1 MFETDWSEEWG
12 IYFLFSNSR
21 STGVSDMWAQFPAL
35 HSSCLTPFFCPLLFL
50 SYLPSLF
57 SKSLQFLVYTL
68 TNPTL
73 QRGWGSPGCKTLWA
87 SNSMFAV
94 DILWFFSSPFHRGFS
109 FPLSMW
115 VVEGRASV
123 HVLAAEQYFVNT
135 SWELVKFL
143 TCSWFPFKSAVYTWK
158 ILLGLALGSEVS
170 K

>member
-57 SKSLQFLVYTL
+57 TKSLHFLVCTL

-109 FPLSMW
+109 SPFH
-115 VVEGRASV
+115 VGCGRESKCACARSWAVFCKYFLRACEISHMFLISLQVCGV
-123 HVLAAEQYFVNT
+123 HMKNIA
-135 SWELVKFL
+135 
-143 TCSWFPFKSAVYTWK
+143 
-158 ILLGLALGSEVS
+158 GSSPGIRSE
-170 K
+170 